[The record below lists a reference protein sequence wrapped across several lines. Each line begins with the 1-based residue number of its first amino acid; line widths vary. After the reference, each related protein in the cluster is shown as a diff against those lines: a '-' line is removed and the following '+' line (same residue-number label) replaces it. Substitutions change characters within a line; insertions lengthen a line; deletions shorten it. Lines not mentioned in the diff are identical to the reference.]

1 MVASLLLSGQTRVMK
16 HFVISAS
23 LSLGLLAFIGVANAH
38 VRGHADHYVMAPV
51 LGGVDCEEASAIL
64 EHRGFEIYGKVW
76 CGGNYHIFNVK
87 RRGFAYTVHV
97 MSEQGAV
104 MVRNRSR

>member
-1 MVASLLLSGQTRVMK
+1 MK
-16 HFVISAS
+16 HFVLCTS
-23 LSLGLLAFIGVANAH
+23 LVLGLLASCGLANAH
-38 VRGHADHYVMAPV
+38 ALGSVDHYVMVPDIN
-51 LGGVDCEEASAIL
+51 GVGCEEAAAVL

-76 CGGNYHIFNVK
+76 CGGNYHRFNVK
-87 RRGFAYTVHV
+87 RRGFTYIVHV